1 MREDFKSTARELAD
15 FSLPLIASGVLQ
27 QLYNWADAFIVGHVL
42 GQLAMG
48 AVGATVTCVNFFV
61 TVMTGFTLGLNVY
74 MAQRHG
80 AGDSARAG
88 RILSVGCAV
97 MSAVALA
104 LTAAVIPAGG
114 HLIAMFGAEGDV
126 VAIGADFFRCI
137 APYYAVYGLAMCVRG
152 YIEGLGDMF
161 CSSGVGIAALALRIG
176 LSYALTGIFW
186 NMTIAY
192 AEAFCWVL
200 MLALYLLRLAALRRR
215 AKG

>member
-1 MREDFKSTARELAD
+1 
-15 FSLPLIASGVLQ
+15 
-27 QLYNWADAFIVGHVL
+27 
-42 GQLAMG
+42 
-48 AVGATVTCVNFFV
+48 
-61 TVMTGFTLGLNVY
+61 
-74 MAQRHG
+74 
-80 AGDSARAG
+80 
-88 RILSVGCAV
+88 

-176 LSYALTGIFW
+176 LSYALTAYSGI
-186 NMTIAY
+186 
-192 AEAFCWVL
+192 
-200 MLALYLLRLAALRRR
+200 
-215 AKG
+215 